1 MKPKIYLIEALM
13 YNSLKSK
20 YIEVVSSVKFFQ
32 VQSIHFLSQQAGPIT
47 SEHWNLDV
55 TGQSRTLEL
64 LFSSQLSTTF
74 QTEYNPLDCNREPI
88 LPGLNKISLRRLLQH
103 LKQWWRI
110 HHPIIPGSISGG
122 VTYTTLSTMVMSPV
136 SPYSSLLSQLILG
149 SIIPHPA
156 C

>member
-47 SEHWNLDV
+47 SEHCNLDV

-103 LKQWWRI
+103 LKQ
-110 HHPIIPGSISGG
+110 
-122 VTYTTLSTMVMSPV
+122 
-136 SPYSSLLSQLILG
+136 
-149 SIIPHPA
+149 
-156 C
+156 